1 MAFIDLVQKCAKNEG
16 VDDDLDFTKDEF
28 YKNLLQTN
36 MRLDKKG
43 D

>member
-1 MAFIDLVQKCAKNEG
+1 LVQKCAKNEVIEDD
-16 VDDDLDFTKDEF
+16 VDLTNDEF
-28 YKNLLQTN
+28 YKNIFQTP